1 MTATATASPYQFFD
15 VQVLRTEHIT
25 PAMIRVTLG
34 GPDLPRM
41 ASGGRDQRIKI
52 FLPHPGQEAPVMP
65 DTDTGDATEWYAD
78 WLALDPAVRGIMRT
92 YTTRELRRDPDELI
106 VDFAVHGTAPS
117 PTDGPATSWA
127 RTARPGARI
136 GVLAPVDEENGAYDF
151 RPPQDTDW
159 LLLTADESALP
170 AVASILETL
179 PPGLPTRVWV
189 EVHDLADRQ
198 PLPTKAD
205 AEIHWLTQEGA
216 TRNAIRG
223 ADFPAGTPYAWVAG
237 ESATVK
243 AVRRH
248 LVTERGFDRKRVSF
262 SGYWRKDTTTDELIE
277 RGETA

>member
-1 MTATATASPYQFFD
+1 MTESPYQFFD
-15 VQVLRTEHIT
+15 AQVLRAEHLT
-25 PAMIRVTLG
+25 PAMIRVAFG
-34 GPDLPRM
+34 GTGLSRM

-52 FLPHPGQEAPVMP
+52 FLPHPGQDTPVMP
-65 DTDTGDATEWYAD
+65 DTDSGDAMDWYAA
-78 WLALDPAVRGIMRT
+78 WCALDPDVRGIMRT
-92 YTTRELRRDPDELI
+92 YTTRELRREPEELI
-106 VDFAVHGTAPS
+106 VDFAVHGATPS
-117 PTDGPATSWA
+117 PADGPATSWA

-179 PPGLPTRVWV
+179 PPGLPTRVWI

-198 PLPTKAD
+198 ELPTKAD
-205 AEIHWLTQEGA
+205 AEIHWLTEEGA
-216 TRNAIRG
+216 TTDALRG
-223 ADFPAGTPYAWVAG
+223 ADLPEGTPYAWVAG

-248 LVTERGFDRKRVSF
+248 LVRDRGFDRKKVSF

-277 RGETA
+277 RGEAA